1 VGKETLSHQIRLRAG
16 AIIPGFILSGGQGEG
31 CMMNWIMDLDT
42 ALLHLLNL
50 QWTHP
55 FLDRFIPPF
64 SDFDVWKI
72 PLIVLLILI
81 VIKERLKGVLIVVGL
96 GLTIL
101 LSEAMSTEVMKELVD
116 RIRPCH
122 IHEWV
127 RLIEGY
133 CPKSPAFTSSH
144 ATNIIASITFL
155 SFFFPRW
162 LFVMAPLAILVGYSR
177 IYLGVHYPLDVFGG
191 AILGAGCGWAV
202 FFVFKQFVFP
212 RIGIEVKS
220 FRSKREVGSPA
231 KRRKSE

>member
-1 VGKETLSHQIRLRAG
+1 
-16 AIIPGFILSGGQGEG
+16 
-31 CMMNWIMDLDT
+31 MNWIVELDT
-42 ALLHLLNL
+42 ALLRLFNL
-50 QWTHP
+50 ELTHP
-55 FLDRFIPPF
+55 LLDRFIPPF
-64 SDFDVWKI
+64 SHFDVWKI
-72 PLIVLLILI
+72 PLIILLILI

-101 LSEAMSTEVMKELVD
+101 LSEAMSTMVVKELVD

-144 ATNIIASITFL
+144 ATNIVASITFL
-155 SFFFPRW
+155 SFFFPRR
-162 LFVMAPLAILVGYSR
+162 LFFATVPLAILVCYSR

-191 AILGAGCGWAV
+191 AILGAGCGWTV
-202 FFVFKQFVFP
+202 FWVFKRFVFP

-220 FRSKREVGSPA
+220 SRPRPEGDFSA

>member
-1 VGKETLSHQIRLRAG
+1 
-16 AIIPGFILSGGQGEG
+16 
-31 CMMNWIMDLDT
+31 MNWLMDLDT
-42 ALLHLLNL
+42 ALMRLLNL

-55 FLDRFIPPF
+55 FIDRFLPLF
-64 SDFDVWKI
+64 SDFDVWMI
-72 PLIVLLILI
+72 PFIILLIFI

-144 ATNIIASITFL
+144 ATNIVASITFL

-162 LFVMAPLAILVGYSR
+162 LFFVTVPLAILVGYSR
-177 IYLGVHYPLDVFGG
+177 IYLGVHYPLDVVGG

-202 FFVFKQFVFP
+202 FWVFKQFVFP

-220 FRSKREVGSPA
+220 ARPKPEGGSPT
-231 KRRKSE
+231 KRRKAE